1 MAGQGPLG
9 VDTEIEVEILVE
21 DADAQGDTGLTHSDF
36 SAARVFRRTSD
47 AVITSTTITL
57 AASGD
62 YAITELAGGRY
73 TINLPASG
81 GASFNNDTEGQILVQ
96 LERASGP
103 WAYTEWIDIQDNTL
117 ATELAAILGGT
128 SEIRA
133 DVQTWLTEPPAAL
146 EGTFVSVHVESTG
159 ADAIDAGALSA
170 DAIAEIADG
179 IWDEAKAGHVT
190 AGSFG
195 EEVQA
200 HALSTEVSAVET
212 KVDTIDDIVDAILVD
227 TGTTLDGKLN
237 TIDGIVDDILV
248 DTGTTIPGT
257 ITTIDNEIAVIDG
270 IVDAIKVVTDNL
282 NDTLEDDGS
291 GTYKFTEASLVDAPT
306 GVGGGSGA
314 TAQEVWEY
322 ATRGLTEAVDLNADQ
337 SGVTVGTVNSVA
349 GHTAGA
355 LSAIAN
361 AVLGFNLASVSGA
374 ASRSLLNAARMLRN
388 RTSFDRT
395 NNTFTVYTEDDT
407 TQAFAGS
414 MSSTANGLITGVD
427 PD

>member
-47 AVITSTTITL
+47 AVITPTTITL

-179 IWDEAKAGHVT
+179 IWDEAKAGHVA

-212 KVDTIDDIVDAILVD
+212 KVD
-227 TGTTLDGKLN
+227 

-282 NDTLEDDGS
+282 DDTLEDDGS
-291 GTYKFTEASLVDAPT
+291 GTYKFTEASLVDAPSA
-306 GVGGGSGA
+306 GGGSGA

-322 ATRGLTEAVDLNADQ
+322 ATRGLTEDVDLNADQ
-337 SGVTVGTVNSVA
+337 SGVTIGTVNSVA